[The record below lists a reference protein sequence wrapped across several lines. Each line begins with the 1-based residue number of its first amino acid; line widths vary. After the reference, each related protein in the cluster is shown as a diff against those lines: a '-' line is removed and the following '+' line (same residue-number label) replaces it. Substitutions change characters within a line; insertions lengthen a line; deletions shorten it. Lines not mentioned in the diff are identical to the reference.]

1 MKCLGLI
8 QCAEEPQGLSWNHF
22 FLAHLRGGNCAPVPK
37 HRAGFTYRLYRLKS
51 GVSRSKGSSRKLWYA
66 HGRRK
71 DFFHGGW
78 KVVIFYFSRSKLR
91 KQPLLLRI
99 SKSMMGTEP
108 PPAPLTTPM
117 GMHRFICRYMIKSTN
132 SRQNFMSWLFMKFGF
147 IHLIRFRVDNASL
160 STS

>member
-22 FLAHLRGGNCAPVPK
+22 FLAHLCGGNCAPVPK

-108 PPAPLTTPM
+108 PPAP
-117 GMHRFICRYMIKSTN
+117 
-132 SRQNFMSWLFMKFGF
+132 SRRPWVCIDLFAGIWSNRQIVVKILCLDYSWNLVSF
-147 IHLIRFRVDNASL
+147 
-160 STS
+160 T